1 MGTLRYRV
9 RLRNLADT
17 EDLWVATSV
26 RNGTH
31 PYIKSAPRSDGQ
43 EVDPI
48 TGRVTQGATT
58 IEIIDWWGDLCLFPP
73 DSVIE
78 DTTVASVAIAES
90 LSLIDGETG
99 TLAAVVRN
107 AIGQKLTDKVVTWA
121 SDTPLVATAGADSGT
136 EAHQSTIAA
145 VDVGTADIT
154 ATCETV
160 DSNICAVTV
169 TEAEDP
175 PGSGTGDVYAAFK
188 FDTGDK
194 SETMNGWSFVGGN
207 PTVQPIP
214 AALPG
219 GLATTYAL
227 RHRHTTGNGNQE
239 QRFIMGQNLTG
250 LFIGRYFWIPDNYF
264 HRDGPSSDNNKWTRL
279 WSGNMADGKM
289 GYSQYHV
296 KGGFS
301 TDPTSPVTGDSRM
314 RCEYGFSNSGCGQ
327 DGVGQRGTGFT
338 PVVFE
343 AGAGRWYKIVEEIRL
358 SSAPGMSDG
367 VLRMWVDDVLVAD
380 HDDLDFYSRCPSGSH
395 YFNRGYIEGASNSG
409 WNSTTDLY
417 TARLRFAPTYADAD
431 PDNTTGWA

>member
-9 RLRNLADT
+9 RLRSLDDT
-17 EDLWVATSV
+17 EDLFVATSV

-31 PYIKSAPRSDGQ
+31 PYIKTAPRSDGQ

-58 IEIIDWWGDLCLFPP
+58 IEIIDWWGTLCLFPP
-73 DSVIE
+73 DSFLE
-78 DTTVASVAIAES
+78 DTTVASVTIASS
-90 LSLIDGETG
+90 LSLVEGTTG
-99 TLAAVVRN
+99 TLSAIVRN
-107 AIGQKLTDKVVTWA
+107 AAGQKLTGKVVTWA
-121 SDTPLVATAGADSGT
+121 SDTPAVATAGADSGT
-136 EAHQSTIAA
+136 EAHQSTITA
-145 VDVGTADIT
+145 VADGSAVIT

-160 DSNICAVTV
+160 DSNDCTVTV
-169 TEAEDP
+169 TEEESS
-175 PGSGTGDVYAAFK
+175 PGSGTGEVYAAFK

-194 SETMNGWSFVGGN
+194 SETMNGWSFTGGD
-207 PTVQPIP
+207 PTVEPIP

-227 RHRHTTGNGNQE
+227 RHRHTPGNENQE
-239 QRFIMGQNLTG
+239 QRFIMGQNLPR
-250 LFIGRYFWIPDNYF
+250 LFIGRYYWIPANYF
-264 HRDGPSSDNNKWTRL
+264 HRDGPSSDNNKWTRV
-279 WSGNMADGKM
+279 WSGNLGDGNG

-301 TDPTSPVTGDSRM
+301 TDRTSPVTGDSRM
-314 RCEYGFSNSGCGQ
+314 RCEYGYSGSGCGQ
-327 DGVGQRGTGFT
+327 EGVGQQGTPFT

-343 AGAGRWYKIVEEIRL
+343 AGAGRWYKIVEEIGL
-358 SSAPGMSDG
+358 SSAPGVSDG

-409 WNSTTDLY
+409 WTETVDTY